1 MEPTVQLLLCSN
13 VLPLASGQL
22 LFCNVCP
29 LTVQRPL
36 PFAPPT
42 SVSIV
47 GSHATDTAV
56 QGDNVV
62 DVAVQLPA
70 SCFEHKDH
78 LNHRY
83 HAKRALYLATLSQQ
97 IRKQPAYA
105 DQHWGVFNDDVR

>member
-13 VLPLASGQL
+13 SHSLAPGQL
-22 LFCNVCP
+22 QFYNVCS
-29 LTVQRPL
+29 LTLQRPL

-42 SVSIV
+42 SVSIA
-47 GSHATDTAV
+47 GSHATDTAI
-56 QGDNVV
+56 QGDYVV
-62 DVAVQLPA
+62 DVAVQMPA

-83 HAKRALYLATLSQQ
+83 HAKRALYLAALSQQ

-105 DQHWGVFNDDVR
+105 DQHWGVFDDDVR